1 MLIAG
6 LYAVTPD
13 LAETNDLLQRARAA
27 LTGGAGVLQYR
38 NKTASAALR
47 HEQAQALQQLCTEFK
62 IPLIINDHLD
72 LALAVDAAGLH
83 LGADDGDIAAA
94 RAQLGPDKLLGASC
108 YDRIGLAQQAVAA
121 GADHIAFG
129 SFFASSVKPDAVR
142 PPLDLINRAK
152 IEFRLPVVAIG
163 GITPH
168 NAPQLIA
175 AGVDA
180 VAVISAVF
188 NAPDIAAAAREFRTL
203 FDQHLFDQRQ
213 FANHHEKKS
222 NAV

>member
-1 MLIAG
+1 VNTLIAG
-6 LYAVTPD
+6 LYAITPD
-13 LAETNDLLQRARAA
+13 IADTEALLLRSRAA
-27 LTGGAGVLQYR
+27 LRGGARVLQYR
-38 NKTASAALR
+38 NKTASPMLR
-47 HEQAQALQQLCTEFK
+47 NIQAQALQQLCAEFSV
-62 IPLIINDHLD
+62 PLIINDHLD

-83 LGADDGDIAAA
+83 LGGDDGDIAAA
-94 RAQLGPDKLLGASC
+94 RAQLGPGKLLGASC
-108 YDRIGLAQQAVAA
+108 YDRIELAQAAVAC

-142 PPLDLINRAK
+142 PPLELINRAK
-152 IEFRLPVVAIG
+152 KEFRLPVVAIG

-188 NAPDIAAAAREFRTL
+188 NAPDVAAAAHEFQDL
-203 FDQHLFDQRQ
+203 FEP
-213 FANHHEKKS
+213 HHEKKS
-222 NAV
+222 KTL

>member
-1 MLIAG
+1 VNTLIAG
-6 LYAVTPD
+6 LYAITPD
-13 LAETNDLLQRARAA
+13 IADTGDLLLRTRAA
-27 LTGGAGVLQYR
+27 LSGGARVLQYR
-38 NKTASAALR
+38 NKTASPALR
-47 HEQAQALQQLCTEFK
+47 REQALALQAQCMEFAV
-62 IPLIINDHLD
+62 PLIINDHLD

-83 LGADDGDIAAA
+83 LGGDDGDIAAA

-108 YDRIGLAQQAVAA
+108 YDRIELAQAAVTA

-142 PPLDLINRAK
+142 PPVDLITRAK
-152 IEFRLPVVAIG
+152 KQFRLPVVAIG

-180 VAVISAVF
+180 IAVISAVF
-188 NAPDIAAAAREFRTL
+188 TAVDVAAAAREFQAL
-203 FDQHLFDQRQ
+203 FEIP
-213 FANHHEKKS
+213 HEKKS
-222 NAV
+222 KAL